1 MKPTLNLLMRH
12 DLNMKPFFQVDT
24 VKNTVR
30 WLPGDILEKEEVEKI
45 VNSKNT
51 NVNIKEGP
59 QV

>member
-12 DLNMKPFFQVDT
+12 DVSMKPFFQVDT

-30 WLPGDILEKEEVEKI
+30 WLPGDILEKREVSDI
-45 VNSKNT
+45 VNAKTT
-51 NVNIKEGP
+51 NVNIKEG